1 MTTRTK
7 DPPKARES
15 LATCRLISED
25 AAAETETWPR
35 GSVRRDSSEEEAAD
49 AEVTEEETVTV
60 RGTRSAEPTAG
71 TTDREEEEAAEA
83 GEASV
88 EAEDGEIGETVGTVE
103 ATSQPTTGGRMTDLT
118 IATMAAAEIAA
129 MEDAAEDAVMMGVAV
144 IAAEEEETDTPR
156 IGPSLFPE
164 TRGWKRSSST
174 KATAHPGSTLK
185 GKLKLLESLSHL
197 SLSH

>member
-71 TTDREEEEAAEA
+71 TTDREEEAAEA
-83 GEASV
+83 GEVSV

-118 IATMAAAEIAA
+118 IATMAAAETAA

-144 IAAEEEETDTPR
+144 IAAEGEETDTPR

-164 TRGWKRSSST
+164 TRGWRMSSST

-197 SLSH
+197 SLLH

>member
-49 AEVTEEETVTV
+49 AEETEEETDTV

-71 TTDREEEEAAEA
+71 TTDREEEAAEA

-144 IAAEEEETDTPR
+144 IAAEEETDTPR

-185 GKLKLLESLSHL
+185 GKLKLLESLSPL
-197 SLSH
+197 SLLH

>member
-71 TTDREEEEAAEA
+71 TTDREEEAAEA
-83 GEASV
+83 GEASA

-118 IATMAAAEIAA
+118 IATMAAVEIAA

-144 IAAEEEETDTPR
+144 IAAGEEETDTPR

-197 SLSH
+197 SILH

>member
-71 TTDREEEEAAEA
+71 TTDREEEAAEA

-197 SLSH
+197 SLLH

>member
-71 TTDREEEEAAEA
+71 TTDREEEAAEA
-83 GEASV
+83 GEASA
-88 EAEDGEIGETVGTVE
+88 EAEDGEIGEIVGTVE

-118 IATMAAAEIAA
+118 IATMAAAETAA

-197 SLSH
+197 SLLH

>member
-49 AEVTEEETVTV
+49 AEETEEETDTV

-71 TTDREEEEAAEA
+71 TTDREEEAAEA

-185 GKLKLLESLSHL
+185 GKLKLLESLSPL
-197 SLSH
+197 SLLH